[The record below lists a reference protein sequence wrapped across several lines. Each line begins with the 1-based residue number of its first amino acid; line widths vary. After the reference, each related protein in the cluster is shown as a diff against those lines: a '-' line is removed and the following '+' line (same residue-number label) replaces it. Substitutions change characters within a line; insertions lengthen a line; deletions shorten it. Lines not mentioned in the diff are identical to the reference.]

1 MPNTDNIRT
10 RAIRKLIERRKAL
23 QDAYDALVAEPQS
36 FGISGSVNATN
47 QRLSDL
53 RVEIAAIDSQIAGC
67 MQGASGFMTII
78 RPDYRWGAI

>member
-23 QDAYDALVAEPQS
+23 QDAYDALVA
-36 FGISGSVNATN
+36 
-47 QRLSDL
+47 
-53 RVEIAAIDSQIAGC
+53 
-67 MQGASGFMTII
+67 SGFMTII